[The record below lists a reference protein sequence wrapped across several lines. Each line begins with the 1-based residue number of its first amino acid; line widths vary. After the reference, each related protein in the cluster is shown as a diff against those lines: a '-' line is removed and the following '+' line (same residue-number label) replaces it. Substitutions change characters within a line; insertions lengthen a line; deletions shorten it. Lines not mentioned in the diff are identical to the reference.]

1 MGVSWHSN
9 IPALW
14 DHSDVRSDIAEH
26 VRVIGM
32 VKRTFPYGV
41 THFLIIYHGIK
52 WLGPLI

>member
-41 THFLIIYHGIK
+41 THFLIIYH
-52 WLGPLI
+52 